1 MALNYSFVNSMW
13 KVVKHAIDLKTDLAK
28 DVKAAKK
35 KYGQVKKATKTEE
48 IEEKKE
54 IGAKIGRSPIIND
67 VDPMKT

>member
-13 KVVKHAIDLKTDLAK
+13 KVVKDAIDLKTDLVK

-35 KYGQVKKATKTEE
+35 KYGQVRKAAKTEE

-54 IGAKIGRSPIIND
+54 RGAKKSNQHATDEYDPIR
-67 VDPMKT
+67 K